1 MNNSDWEPHHPWQL
15 VRLVWVWQI
24 SLISVRI
31 LWPNIKLTS
40 LCASIFFLFC
50 VLAVRIKWPLQ
61 SHGYG
66 STSLGAYF
74 FCLREN
80 EVAAKNI
87 CYNFGPPFA
96 FLVSSRNN
104 FLRMCK
110 IKSMLPRMPLRQF
123 RFKAEI
129 LIKNRT
135 QAFQSAQGILML
147 NINALFEYLGNR
159 RKNIALGRLISIKA
173 KIALSK
179 WPVCIIEF

>member
-1 MNNSDWEPHHPWQL
+1 
-15 VRLVWVWQI
+15 
-24 SLISVRI
+24 
-31 LWPNIKLTS
+31 
-40 LCASIFFLFC
+40 
-50 VLAVRIKWPLQ
+50 
-61 SHGYG
+61 
-66 STSLGAYF
+66 
-74 FCLREN
+74 
-80 EVAAKNI
+80 
-87 CYNFGPPFA
+87 
-96 FLVSSRNN
+96 
-104 FLRMCK
+104 
-110 IKSMLPRMPLRQF
+110 MLPRMPLRQF